1 MAEHLT
7 IGKMAQRCGLT
18 PHTLRYYERI
28 GLIQSVA
35 RGTDGH
41 RRYSAQD
48 IAWVSFITRLKATG
62 MPISRMLEFAAFR
75 RDGDRT
81 VPARRALLE
90 AHMDDVRSHIREL
103 ESCLAALQDKVNHY
117 RNVESSMTSSPKP
130 EARKGNT
137 HGKPLR
143 TRTGKAQ

>member
-7 IGKMAQRCGLT
+7 IGKMAQQCGLT
-18 PHTLRYYERI
+18 SHTLRYYERI

-81 VPARRALLE
+81 IPARRALLE
-90 AHMDDVRSHIREL
+90 THMEQVHAHILEL
-103 ESCLAALQDKVNHY
+103 ESCLAALQDKVSHY
-117 RNVESSMTSSPKP
+117 RSVESSMTSSPP
-130 EARKGNT
+130 SRKGKT
-137 HGKPLR
+137 HGRPLQPR
-143 TRTGKAQ
+143 PRKAQ

>member
-1 MAEHLT
+1 
-7 IGKMAQRCGLT
+7 MAQRCGLT

-90 AHMDDVRSHIREL
+90 AHMDEVRLHIHEL
-103 ESCLAALQDKVNHY
+103 ESCLAVLQDKVSHY
-117 RNVESSMTSSPKP
+117 REVESAMTSFPKP
-130 EARKGNT
+130 EASKGKV
-137 HGKPLR
+137 HGKPLQPR
-143 TRTGKAQ
+143 PRKAQ

>member
-1 MAEHLT
+1 MAE
-7 IGKMAQRCGLT
+7 QCGLT

-41 RRYSAQD
+41 RRYSTQD

-75 RDGDRT
+75 RDGERT
-81 VPARRALLE
+81 IPARRAMLE
-90 AHMDDVRSHIREL
+90 VHMDQVHAHIREL
-103 ESCLAALQDKVNHY
+103 ETCLAALQDKVNHY
-117 RNVESSMTSSPKP
+117 RSVESSMTSSPQP
-130 EARKGNT
+130 RKGKH
-137 HGKPLR
+137 HGRPLQPR
-143 TRTGKAQ
+143 PRKAQ